1 MQLLRM
7 KQVTQRIGLCDARVY
22 QMIGD
27 GTFPK
32 PIKLGDR
39 AIAFLESEVN
49 EWISKK
55 AQAPRVEI
63 AKPRKKTGVAA
74 LFSNPP
80 KRRRT

>member
-7 KQVTQRIGLCDARVY
+7 KQVTQRIGLCGARVY
-22 QMIGD
+22 QMIGA
-27 GTFPK
+27 GEFPK

-49 EWISKK
+49 DWIAKK

-63 AKPRKKTGVAA
+63 KSPKKSQGMAA
-74 LFSNPP
+74 AMKGTATS
-80 KRRRT
+80 